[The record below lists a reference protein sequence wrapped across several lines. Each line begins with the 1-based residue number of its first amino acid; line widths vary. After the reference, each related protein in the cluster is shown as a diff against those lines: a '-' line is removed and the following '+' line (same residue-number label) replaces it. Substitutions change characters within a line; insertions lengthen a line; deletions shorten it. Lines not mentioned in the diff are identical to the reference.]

1 MSDYFAGLLSGWAI
15 GAVAMWFYFHKVGL
29 IKTKAQYTADR
40 LGNESEND
48 QCPVCGFYCTGNGG
62 NECID
67 KPSLIAVGEGEA
79 K

>member
-1 MSDYFAGLLSGWAI
+1 MDQHDRVTTKESYVELDIHSNPSRTEQQRKLDGSLE
-15 GAVAMWFYFHKVGL
+15 VGQL
-29 IKTKAQYTADR
+29 

-67 KPSLIAVGEGEA
+67 KPSLIAVGKGE
-79 K
+79 